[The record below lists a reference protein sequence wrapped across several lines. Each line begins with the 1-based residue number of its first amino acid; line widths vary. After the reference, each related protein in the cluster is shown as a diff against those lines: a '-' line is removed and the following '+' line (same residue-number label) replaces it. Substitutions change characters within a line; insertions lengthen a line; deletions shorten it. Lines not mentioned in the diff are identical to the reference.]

1 MLALTDFDAILLDMD
16 GTLLDLVFDDL
27 FWNQNVA
34 EALATHHKLTLNEA
48 RSRVTQTLAAA
59 EGTLA
64 WYDFDRWSRVFDLDL
79 DALQRKSQSLVSLRP
94 GTATFLDYI
103 AALDKQVFLATDA
116 HPRVLRFKLDVIG
129 KKIPDFETYF
139 STIVSSFDLQH
150 AKETPE
156 FWDRL
161 CKQLCFAP
169 HQAVLI
175 DDNPAVLMA
184 ARRFGIGGQIAVSQP
199 NTHKPKQ
206 PLVNFDNVC
215 FLDELV
221 VR

>member
-16 GTLLDLVFDDL
+16 GTLLDLAFDDL

-103 AALDKQVFLATDA
+103 AALDKQVVLATNA

-129 KKIPDFETYF
+129 RLFGDFRGHEPRITL
-139 STIVSSFDLQH
+139 S
-150 AKETPE
+150 
-156 FWDRL
+156 
-161 CKQLCFAP
+161 
-169 HQAVLI
+169 
-175 DDNPAVLMA
+175 
-184 ARRFGIGGQIAVSQP
+184 
-199 NTHKPKQ
+199 
-206 PLVNFDNVC
+206 
-215 FLDELV
+215 
-221 VR
+221 